1 MLAVSTLNSIENTIS
16 KALIVYETSNEDF
29 TKVINEENSY
39 RELK

>member
-16 KALIVYETSNEDF
+16 KALIVYETINEDF

>member
-1 MLAVSTLNSIENTIS
+1 MLAVSTLNSIENTKS